1 MATPPGAITP
11 PGREVALLSGDAK
24 SETGSHALTRF
35 QPKDAA
41 FESRV
46 RESFARQTLMRTIGA
61 ELARVEP
68 GRVEIALP
76 YRPDLTQ
83 QHGYLHAGITSAIA
97 DSAGGYAGHSL
108 FSAGSSVLTVE
119 FKINLLAP
127 AAGERFVALGEVMKP
142 GRTLTICRLEVSAI
156 QGELRTLIAIGQQT
170 LICLEGQPD
179 ALGPQTR
186 HAAKA
191 HPT

>member
-1 MATPPGAITP
+1 MTRVEPRDP
-11 PGREVALLSGDAK
+11 EF
-24 SETGSHALTRF
+24 ET
-35 QPKDAA
+35 
-41 FESRV
+41 RV
-46 RESFARQTLMRTIGA
+46 RESFARQALMRTIGA

-97 DSAGGYAGHSL
+97 DSAGGYAGYSL
-108 FSAGSSVLTVE
+108 FPAESSVLTVE

-127 AAGERFVALGEVMKP
+127 AAGERFVALGEVVKP
-142 GRTLTICRLEVSAI
+142 GRTLTIFRLEVSAI
-156 QGELRTLIAIGQQT
+156 KGERRTLIALGQQT

-179 ALGPQTR
+179 RPGAVLKRATLHRRSP
-186 HAAKA
+186 
-191 HPT
+191 

>member
-1 MATPPGAITP
+1 
-11 PGREVALLSGDAK
+11 
-24 SETGSHALTRF
+24 
-35 QPKDAA
+35 
-41 FESRV
+41 
-46 RESFARQTLMRTIGA
+46 
-61 ELARVEP
+61 
-68 GRVEIALP
+68 
-76 YRPDLTQ
+76 
-83 QHGYLHAGITSAIA
+83 
-97 DSAGGYAGHSL
+97 
-108 FSAGSSVLTVE
+108 VLTVE